1 MSYLLSA
8 FLLPSFPLRSSQTL
22 FLATIVLCHSAWNIP
37 NDYALAC
44 TFILNCSQLINT
56 QPCVCFPPYPAS
68 LDFPPPCFCSDSST
82 AEEAGEFGLELCFLR
97 NLGRVVFSEK

>member
-22 FLATIVLCHSAWNIP
+22 FLATVVLCHSAWNIP

-68 LDFPPPCFCSDSST
+68 LDFPPPLASALT
-82 AEEAGEFGLELCFLR
+82 VQQLR
-97 NLGRVVFSEK
+97 KQVSLAWNSVF